1 MDHSAFNHKNVLSH
15 VDIVECK
22 KSEDEAI
29 GIVNACNKNSG
40 GRMLVSNFRS
50 FMDQEEDY
58 NDEDYDLYDDDYYN
72 FDEDYYY

>member
-1 MDHSAFNHKNVLSH
+1 MIFTLD
-15 VDIVECK
+15 CK
-22 KSEDEAI
+22 KDEDEAI
-29 GIVNACNKNSG
+29 GVVNTCNKNAG

-58 NDEDYDLYDDDYYN
+58 RDEDYDLYGDEDYYT

>member
-1 MDHSAFNHKNVLSH
+1 MIAG
-15 VDIVECK
+15 CK

-29 GIVNACNKNSG
+29 GIVNACNKNKNG

-58 NDEDYDLYDDDYYN
+58 RDEDYDLYDDDDDYYT